1 MKAILC
7 KSYGPP
13 ENLVLEDVE
22 DIKPREGEVIVEVYA
37 ASLNFPDTL
46 QIEGKY
52 QYQPPFPFIPGS
64 EAGGIIK
71 EIGPNVRGFDIGDR
85 VMANPGIGAMAEL
98 LCVPFERL
106 RKIPDNMSFI
116 TASGFPM
123 VYTTSYYAL
132 KQRAKL
138 KPAETLL
145 VLGSSGGVGVTAIE
159 LGKLMGAEVIA
170 AASTKDK
177 LDFAKKAGADYLVN
191 YSDGDLKTKIK
202 ELTNG
207 KGADVIFDPVGGDL
221 FDEATRCIN
230 WNGRILV
237 VGFASG
243 RIPEYKANLAL
254 LKGASMVGVFLGR
267 WMKEE
272 PEAYEENLNELLE
285 LFKQKKIKPTSHQ
298 LFKINDFVSAFNL
311 FKERTVMGKVILE
324 IKHEP

>member
-191 YSDGDLKTKIK
+191 YSEGDLKTKIK

-324 IKHEP
+324 MKHEP